1 MKDLEVIFTSS
12 YEMYKVRKKELK
24 EKLKNKTEQDK
35 KEKEMLLTVNKM
47 KELAQELYELQK
59 QLVEDF
65 DDGVD
70 QGDVIQE

>member
-1 MKDLEVIFTSS
+1 
-12 YEMYKVRKKELK
+12 LK